1 MIKLTDWEPR
11 RKDII
16 KIFKSKGL
24 KKSIELYVTSGINL
38 MIAYHFI
45 WEETQDESVKEIRDR
60 LLEWYDEELV

>member
-60 LLEWYDEELV
+60 LLEWYGEELV